1 VYFKNR
7 APAEAD
13 ALREVI
19 ERFLKTDPNAGTI
32 IAASLTVGLA
42 FVADSAVTGEA
53 TYTNRQIVNWEVAQQ
68 RLHGFTTLVRTEW
81 ERLESQIHR
90 LT

>member
-1 VYFKNR
+1 M
-7 APAEAD
+7 
-13 ALREVI
+13 
-19 ERFLKTDPNAGTI
+19 RFLLGVIAGVL
-32 IAASLTVGLA
+32 LTVGLA